1 MRHNNE
7 TRSDSPKGD
16 DRDRLLHA
24 SWLMLPV
31 MRIRSVV
38 ITPKPSMRRFFYL
51 LLALLPAPARVF
63 HNGVHSA
70 VAPALHHAQRAAMP
84 AAGVSR
90 ESGRRPSRVGQV
102 VRAELATVIR
112 TANSVGSKRIPAGLQ
127 SMISIVD
134 VDMSPDL
141 RNARVKV
148 SIIGD
153 RKDKISAVRWLQGN
167 TRGLRHELAKRNRG
181 MKVIPMLSFAHVDVG
196 AATDT
201 MVQIEKLRALDEA
214 AAQARGETDEDSGGI
229 DFDAADEDAW
239 LDEDDDD
246 DELFSDE
253 DVDDEELEARWAS
266 LDKDD
271 KDR

>member
-1 MRHNNE
+1 MQVDNLFTFNVKFVLGPVINLPMPS
-7 TRSDSPKGD
+7 T
-16 DRDRLLHA
+16 LLF
-24 SWLMLPV
+24 S
-31 MRIRSVV
+31 
-38 ITPKPSMRRFFYL
+38 L
-51 LLALLPAPARVF
+51 LLALLPAPARPF
-63 HNGVHSA
+63 YHGVHFA
-70 VAPALHHAQRAAMP
+70 VAPALHQARRAAMP

-201 MVQIEKLRALDEA
+201 MVQIEKLRALLQERQHLPGALSGQHISDT
-214 AAQARGETDEDSGGI
+214 ARI
-229 DFDAADEDAW
+229 APIQ
-239 LDEDDDD
+239 
-246 DELFSDE
+246 
-253 DVDDEELEARWAS
+253 
-266 LDKDD
+266 
-271 KDR
+271 

>member
-1 MRHNNE
+1 MGVFNQFFAVRMTISSRSLSKFVLGPRHQSSMPS
-7 TRSDSPKGD
+7 T
-16 DRDRLLHA
+16 LLF
-24 SWLMLPV
+24 
-31 MRIRSVV
+31 SV
-38 ITPKPSMRRFFYL
+38 
-51 LLALLPAPARVF
+51 LLALLPAPARPF
-63 HNGVHSA
+63 YHGVHFA
-70 VAPALHHAQRAAMP
+70 VAPALHQARRAAMP

-214 AAQARGETDEDSGGI
+214 AAQARGETDDDSGGI
-229 DFDAADEDAW
+229 DFDAADDDAW

-253 DVDDEELEARWAS
+253 DVNDEELEARWAS

>member
-1 MRHNNE
+1 MPDRHNHE
-7 TRSDSPKGD
+7 SSSDSPKGD

-24 SWLMLPV
+24 SRLMLPV

-153 RKDKISAVRWLQGN
+153 RKDKITAGRWLLGN
-167 TRGLRHELAKRNRG
+167 TRGPAIAPRASPVPQRQRRSSPS
-181 MKVIPMLSFAHVDVG
+181 VPLSPARAVSAVPGSVSPQLSLPG
-196 AATDT
+196 ACCTT
-201 MVQIEKLRALDEA
+201 LLIQPA
-214 AAQARGETDEDSGGI
+214 A
-229 DFDAADEDAW
+229 
-239 LDEDDDD
+239 
-246 DELFSDE
+246 
-253 DVDDEELEARWAS
+253 
-266 LDKDD
+266 
-271 KDR
+271 